1 MISWFVVPVAGL
13 VHPRGRRQGRGRA
26 GLIDGIAGSGGVL
39 VGTHDAG
46 VHRHLPGEVAVE
58 FVDRLGDH
66 PHPAHAKTGAA
77 WRDLPERYGPWKTV
91 YNRFWRWSRNGT
103 LAALLEQHPVGKQ
116 QGRRP
121 GVGMKATTK
130 VKAQGHQAAEEVG

>member
-1 MISWFVVPVAGL
+1 LDLDLVVRRHELTDEQWQIIEPLLPVSGAKGR
-13 VHPRGRRQGRGRA
+13 PRVDDRRVINGM
-26 GLIDGIAGSGGVL
+26 L
-39 VGTHDAG
+39 
-46 VHRHLPGEVAVE
+46 
-58 FVDRLGDH
+58 FK
-66 PHPAHAKTGAA
+66 AKTGVA